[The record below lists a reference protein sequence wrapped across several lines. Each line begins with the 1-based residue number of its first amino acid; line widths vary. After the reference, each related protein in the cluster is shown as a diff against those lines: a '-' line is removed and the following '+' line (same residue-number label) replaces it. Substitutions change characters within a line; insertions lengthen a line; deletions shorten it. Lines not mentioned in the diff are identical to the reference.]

1 MYVIDSVVMEFFIL
15 IGLIVLNG
23 VFAMSEIAIVTARKA
38 RLSKQAADG
47 DKGAKTALKLAEDP
61 TNFLSTVQIGITS
74 IGILNGIFGEA
85 ILAAP
90 VSVWLQQFGL
100 SVATSKITAIV
111 FVVVLVTYISIV
123 IGELVPKRIGQLN
136 AEVIAAQ
143 VARPM
148 QLLALFTHPFVLLL
162 SASTHAVLRL
172 MGVHQ
177 NNNSSVT
184 EEEIHAMLAEG
195 SEAGVIEH
203 SEHAMVRNVFRL
215 DDRTVTSLMVP
226 RADIVFIDVEESLEL
241 NLQRMTDSEH
251 SIFPVCRGGLHD
263 LLGVVSAR
271 QILSQTVQGETLDFA
286 MLALPCEFVPE
297 TLSGME
303 LLEHFRAYGSHMAF
317 VVDEYSELQGIVTV
331 QDVLESL
338 TGEFYQEDSD
348 DAWAVQREDGSWLLD
363 GLIPVLELKDYLQ
376 LTHLPEEERNRYHTL
391 SGLVMLLLGRVPA
404 TGDLLNVDDWQLEV
418 VDMDGMRIDKVLATR
433 IIMANADENPDTGG

>member
-1 MYVIDSVVMEFFIL
+1 MEFFIL

-85 ILAAP
+85 ILADP
-90 VSVWLQQFGL
+90 VSVWLQHFGL
-100 SVATSKITAIV
+100 SVATSKVTAIV

-123 IGELVPKRIGQLN
+123 VGELVPKRIGQLN
-136 AEVIAAQ
+136 AEVIAAL

-148 QLLALFTHPFVLLL
+148 QLLALFTRPFVLLL
-162 SASTHAVLRL
+162 SASTHAMLRL
-172 MGVHQ
+172 MAVRQ
-177 NNNSSVT
+177 NNNNSVT

-203 SEHAMVRNVFRL
+203 SEHTMVRNVFRL

-226 RADIVFIDVEESLEL
+226 RADIVFIDVQESLEL

-251 SIFPVCRGGLHD
+251 SSFPVCRGGLND
-263 LLGVVSAR
+263 LIGVISAR
-271 QILSQTVQGETLDFA
+271 QILAQTVQGEAFKFDE
-286 MLALPCEFVPE
+286 LALPCEYVPE

-303 LLEHFRAYGSHMAF
+303 LLEHFRASGSNMAF

-338 TGEFYQEDSD
+338 TGEFYQEDND

-363 GLIPVLELKDYLQ
+363 GLIPVMELKDCLQ
-376 LTHLPEEERNRYHTL
+376 LVHLPEEERNRYHTL

-404 TGDLLNVDDWQLEV
+404 TGDILTVDNWKLEV
-418 VDMDGMRIDKVLATR
+418 VDMDGMRIDKVLASQILAVTVD
-433 IIMANADENPDTGG
+433 DENPDTGA